1 MIFLSL
7 NLIKTLNFISRPIKD
22 YTDTF
27 LIFFLDLISTVPCL
41 RFIMGNKIP
50 VSTDAFELQIF
61 YIQ

>member
-27 LIFFLDLISTVPCL
+27 LIFFFRSYFDGAVLEIYY
-41 RFIMGNKIP
+41 G
-50 VSTDAFELQIF
+50 
-61 YIQ
+61 